1 VSWTLRSH
9 DLSTDSILP
18 PATRKRV
25 SFGGPSTW
33 RLHSNVP
40 KYEVAG
46 VPGGLQSRRHAAGC
60 HLVQGRIRG
69 RNQCGNSEL
78 SVLNGVSPFD
88 TLILGMGNGHVH
100 RGERVDVWTA
110 RATQR
115 CTPASRSTGKPSTRS
130 RTCLRAGRQS
140 TVQIDCR
147 PSPVPTPGTETD
159 TQPSPGHSG
168 KTVGDSQKC
177 GLCLNRGALPGSGIC
192 SSCAAATKA
201 AS

>member
-1 VSWTLRSH
+1 MSWRFRSH
-9 DLSTDSILP
+9 LLSPDSILP
-18 PATRKRV
+18 SATRKRV

-46 VPGGLQSRRHAAGC
+46 IPGGLPSRRHAAGC

-100 RGERVDVWTA
+100 RGERVDAGGVSESLV
-110 RATQR
+110 
-115 CTPASRSTGKPSTRS
+115 CETGKAT
-130 RTCLRAGRQS
+130 
-140 TVQIDCR
+140 DCR
-147 PSPVPTPGTETD
+147 GESRRQDPVPCLGTANSHAFAP
-159 TQPSPGHSG
+159 QPIGRTYRLS
-168 KTVGDSQKC
+168 
-177 GLCLNRGALPGSGIC
+177 
-192 SSCAAATKA
+192 
-201 AS
+201 